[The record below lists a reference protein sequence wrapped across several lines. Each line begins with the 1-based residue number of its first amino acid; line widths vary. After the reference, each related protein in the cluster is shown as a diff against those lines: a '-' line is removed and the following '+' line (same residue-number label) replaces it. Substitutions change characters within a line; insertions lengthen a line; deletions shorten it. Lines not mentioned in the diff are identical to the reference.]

1 MLEVRPEE
9 LDGVAGMTVTVV
21 VVVLEEVL
29 VDLWVTVDTEAGLV
43 EAAETS
49 AEPVVMQAVGDMKTD
64 SVWV

>member
-9 LDGVAGMTVTVV
+9 LYGVAGITVTVV
-21 VVVLEEVL
+21 VVVLDEVL
-29 VDLWVTVDTEAGLV
+29 VDLSVTVDTGAVSV
-43 EAAETS
+43 EAAAMS

>member
-21 VVVLEEVL
+21 VVVLDEVL

-49 AEPVVMQAVGDMKTD
+49 AELVVMQAVGDMKTD